1 MQLTLKLPERGGT
14 TLFVQRAPKTEGV
27 LDSQETALAEN
38 YAQELFRSLLR
49 GADDKTRGEI
59 RMLIVANDSR
69 LGVRNIPQPETTPSI
84 EVARVVLQVATNS
97 LAEFNM
103 SQAQLLNFSASA
115 EGGVVEISEIKSE
128 APDKTADR
136 IENFLSFA
144 RLSKNYHINNP
155 GHRLILWA
163 ITYGVDM
170 RPYLERI
177 IKDEPLEKGVG
188 AFAPFE
194 GILMSINAQGRAVAS
209 VAGKDYLT
217 NLDFSSVVV
226 W

>member
-1 MQLTLKLPERGGT
+1 MKLKLPERGGT
-14 TLFVQRAPKTEGV
+14 IVFVQRTPKTEGA
-27 LDSQETALAEN
+27 LDSKETALAQD
-38 YAQELFRSLLR
+38 YAQELLRSLLQ
-49 GADDKTRGEI
+49 GVDNKTRGEI
-59 RMLIVANDSR
+59 YILIVASDSR
-69 LGVRNIPQPETTPSI
+69 LGVRNISQPDTIPSI
-84 EVARVVLQVATNS
+84 EVARQVLQAATTI

-103 SQAQLLNFSASA
+103 SDLQLLNTSASK

-128 APDKTADR
+128 APDDTADR

-144 RLSKNYHINNP
+144 RLSKNYHVKNP
-155 GHRLILWA
+155 GHRLILWCVTHGA
-163 ITYGVDM
+163 DT

-177 IKDEPLEKGVG
+177 IKDRLLEEGVG

-194 GILMSINAQGRAVAS
+194 GMLIVIDSSGSAVANIE
-209 VAGKDYLT
+209 GKDYKT